1 MICPHPHLRSKTLF
15 LFARVYLARGGPKL
29 GQSLTFGS
37 LELRQSLHV
46 VRTIG
51 NSKAGVA
58 RLYNV
63 DQRQKWE
70 IRVWMSLLSWCQFP
84 SVCPDSGN
92 LPLPCILSILLFPF

>member
-1 MICPHPHLRSKTLF
+1 MICPHPHLCSKTLF
-15 LFARVYLARGGPKL
+15 LFARVYLARGGPKR

-63 DQRQKWE
+63 DQRD
-70 IRVWMSLLSWCQFP
+70 RN
-84 SVCPDSGN
+84 GR
-92 LPLPCILSILLFPF
+92 